1 MENVVI
7 SFTVFI
13 KLAIA
18 SAIVAGACY
27 LTWLVTDSKWQSK
40 YDKQASEYSDAS
52 AKAQQSARDTEHEY
66 QTKLDAANLEASTRR
81 VETANA
87 IAGANA
93 ATKRL
98 LTRLNKVLAD
108 TSTSDT
114 GTGQRGRTPEQA
126 INLLANVLEKSIER
140 NGQLATFADQSW
152 DASKQCYDSYNAV
165 RGSTK

>member
-1 MENVVI
+1 MENIVS

-18 SAIVAGACY
+18 SAILAGACY

-40 YDKQASEYSDAS
+40 YDKQTSEYSEAS

-66 QTKLDAANLEASTRR
+66 QTRLDAANLEASTRR
-81 VETANA
+81 AETANA

-93 ATKRL
+93 STKRL
-98 LTRLNKVLAD
+98 LSRLNKILAD
-108 TSTSDT
+108 TSTSDS
-114 GTGQRGRTPEQA
+114 GTGQRGRTPEEA
-126 INLLANVLEKSIER
+126 INLLANVLEKSIDR
-140 NGQLATFADQSW
+140 NGQLAAFADQSW

-165 RGSTK
+165 RSSTK